1 MEFLSCE
8 DKKVTIVMEH
18 NGKRRGRI
26 GIEGLYAYFFL
37 GALIL
42 IMVFASDAFLTPYNL
57 YNLLSTAAIKGILA
71 CGMTFIIITGGIDIS
86 VGSNLA
92 FGGILVAALLGSTNA
107 TGLFAHLGNVP
118 VPLAM
123 LIGVLACSL
132 IGFCNGFMVTKL
144 RIPPFIATMGMMQIT
159 RGLSY
164 ICSGGF
170 AVTFKK
176 DIPSFQWIGSG
187 KIGAVPSI
195 AIFFIVIAVIFG
207 YILKFTSYGRFLCAI
222 GNNEVASRFSG
233 ISVNRIKMLAYT
245 TLGTLAG
252 LGGIILTAR
261 LNSATPD
268 AGMGYELD
276 CITAVVIGGTSLSGG
291 KGTIAGT
298 VAGIFIMVVLAT
310 SLNLLGVQ
318 SIYQYLSKGL
328 ILLIAVLIDSY
339 LNKRRG

>member
-1 MEFLSCE
+1 
-8 DKKVTIVMEH
+8 MEH
-18 NGKRRGRI
+18 NGKKRGRI
-26 GIEGLYAYFFL
+26 GIGGLYAYFFL

-42 IMVFASDAFLTPYNL
+42 IMIFASDAFLTPYNL

-71 CGMTFIIITGGIDIS
+71 CGMTSSSSPGIDIS
-86 VGSNLA
+86 VGSIGIWRYSGRGTSGIDKCHGA
-92 FGGILVAALLGSTNA
+92 VCPFGKCPRTTCHADRGS
-107 TGLFAHLGNVP
+107 
-118 VPLAM
+118 
-123 LIGVLACSL
+123 
-132 IGFCNGFMVTKL
+132 
-144 RIPPFIATMGMMQIT
+144 R
-159 RGLSY
+159 
-164 ICSGGF
+164 GF
-170 AVTFKK
+170 ADRVLQWLYGHQTADSSLHRDDGNDADHQGSVVYLFRRICRHLQKRYSEFPVDWK
-176 DIPSFQWIGSG
+176 RQDRRCSFNSDLLHCYCRYFRVYPEIHQLWPFSLRNRQQRGS
-187 KIGAVPSI
+187 
-195 AIFFIVIAVIFG
+195 
-207 YILKFTSYGRFLCAI
+207 
-222 GNNEVASRFSG
+222 SRFSG
-233 ISVNRIKMLAYT
+233 VNVNKIKMLAYT

-339 LNKRRG
+339 LNRRRG